1 MGPSAGRGAALPAAV
16 GAAVRAQAVRAA
28 ASARRH
34 KLQAAGACFGLRQA
48 QLDGLCLA
56 HRGELLPAR
65 CFGLRP
71 TFCGRLGRRSAAG
84 CGLCFALG
92 CCGGELPSARHCE
105 LRPARRGGLEQVG
118 SGRRGTALRQAL
130 RACSLGCGE
139 GDGRQ
144 EGGLVCIAKSC
155 GNFGDIYELGCLLEL
170 CSLFS
175 GSALE
180 DLEISLFFIYL
191 SVSKD
196 TTQESGT
203 ARCLP

>member
-16 GAAVRAQAVRAA
+16 GAAVRAQAVRAS

-48 QLDGLCLA
+48 
-56 HRGELLPAR
+56 
-65 CFGLRP
+65 
-71 TFCGRLGRRSAAG
+71 
-84 CGLCFALG
+84 
-92 CCGGELPSARHCE
+92 
-105 LRPARRGGLEQVG
+105 RRGGLEQVRRCWLRPARHSAAAG
-118 SGRRGTALRQAL
+118 AAQRAVSG
-130 RACSLGCGE
+130 ACPAGY
-139 GDGRQ
+139 
-144 EGGLVCIAKSC
+144 CIAPKC
-155 GNFGDIYELGCLLEL
+155 GNFGAIYELGCLLEM

-175 GSALE
+175 GSAPE
-180 DLEISLFFIYL
+180 DFEISLFFIYL